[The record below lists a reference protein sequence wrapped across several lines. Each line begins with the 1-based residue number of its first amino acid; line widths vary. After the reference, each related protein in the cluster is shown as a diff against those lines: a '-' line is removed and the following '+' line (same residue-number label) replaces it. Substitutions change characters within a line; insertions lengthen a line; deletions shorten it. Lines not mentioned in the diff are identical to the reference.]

1 MCIKSKLAYKYVILL
16 YVIRSDFE
24 NGHPWKKT
32 YMKRGWWFRL
42 WGKTS
47 SSTKKKSIMMAKTV
61 NTRSKTTL
69 KHAGIIP
76 SIWYSSR
83 LSFQINQN
91 KFIVKECLFVL

>member
-32 YMKRGWWFRL
+32 YEEGMVVQVVGENKFVHQ
-42 WGKTS
+42 
-47 SSTKKKSIMMAKTV
+47 KKSIMMAKTV
-61 NTRSKTTL
+61 NTQSKTTL

>member
-1 MCIKSKLAYKYVILL
+1 ME
-16 YVIRSDFE
+16 E
-24 NGHPWKKT
+24 NIYEEGMVVQVVGENKFVHQ
-32 YMKRGWWFRL
+32 
-42 WGKTS
+42 
-47 SSTKKKSIMMAKTV
+47 KKSIMMAKTV
-61 NTRSKTTL
+61 NTQSKTTL